1 MRFLQLT
8 FLITF
13 FCFLS
18 LKSQTNVSGAI
29 NSDVTW
35 TLANSPYIITGSVL
49 VSEGVTLTIEPG
61 VVVNFTDDYK
71 ILIKGSLVADGNSSS
86 SITFN
91 GNSSEVNNQM
101 ILFKST
107 NLSNSS
113 ISYCIFNGPQNAI
126 QLANESEHSQDS
138 VKNSGILTVSYSD
151 FNNAGLYTKGYSTSA
166 ELKFENSTFDDL
178 TIKGYYPRS
187 EPITFTNCVI
197 NNSIID
203 SDAYNLGISVI
214 GSTIKNSNITMGCCS
229 ANFSFNESI
238 VYNSNI
244 RNGMGNPVNG
254 VFKIIKSKF
263 IESKIILP
271 SAKLIA
277 YKSVFTSPDSSEN
290 YISIGNADSIYKSLF
305 YGYSKLKDIDAIKI
319 SGKAGYNIGGNTKI
333 KKNTFFNNRK
343 AIIIEGKNNQ
353 EIEYNNINSS
363 LYSIEN
369 LSSSDLTVENNY
381 WGTTT
386 ESKIQD
392 LIYDSNDNVDK
403 GTVDYDPFLNEL
415 DIDAPIT
422 PPQNLSKVKSGDD
435 IILSWSANLETD
447 VAGYKL
453 YYGNPTGYS
462 YDTVIDLGNVNTYTF
477 TDGDFSTEY
486 AITAYDSLADGTDDQ
501 VEGNESWFSV
511 SKTVDV
517 AISSS
522 SSEFSEL
529 SGSVEL
535 TASLSN
541 TNSSDVTVNLEYS
554 GTATKDTDYSAGETI
569 TIPTGSSSKSIT
581 IAAIDDSEIE
591 VDETVIIEVSSV
603 SNATESG
610 EQKLTINLVS
620 DDVPDL
626 SSITVDKEE
635 IFEHEKS
642 VITAEISSAF
652 GKDVDVIFTISG
664 TATFDDDYNVDF
676 DGKNTF
682 NIAVGG
688 NGIGSAANQ
697 LSQPEDVY
705 FDSNNNLYVADSRNA
720 RVIKRKPNG
729 ETSIFIDL
737 GHENSSNPDQTSQR
751 INSIHVVNENI
762 YLLANN
768 VKLDGASLD
777 NIHILK
783 YKLDGSFVEKLDTG
797 VSKEGIGMFV
807 EENTSDIYFVSRNDK
822 KVYKSNISENST
834 TELYEDNEFHF
845 PTDLVLDSSGNV
857 YVSNKNTDIRKW
869 EKQTGNKSG
878 LGVSGCLSITLNNRG
893 NLVCGVMSINL
904 SGRDAMI
911 MEFKLDEG
919 EPLASGTNLDWLFS
933 QNQYSSY
940 FDYHLGISGIAYSNS
955 NELYFSIG
963 RDTQQ
968 DGTDFR
974 DENVKK
980 DRVVFLKTHPQ
991 IKIPAGQT
999 SGTMKISAIEEFPEN
1014 AEDDET
1020 VILTPSVTNA
1030 NLNNIAASTITIKNN
1045 TLEFIKKDNP
1055 FIKLSKSSISWG
1067 DYDRDGDMDLAIMG
1081 QSNTEGA
1088 VTAIYKNNEGTFE
1101 DTSQELTKVY
1111 DGDLSWVDLNKDG
1124 WLDLVV
1130 AGYNNGAKTN
1140 IYLSTNEGQTFE
1152 KSNLEWGIPNAYASK
1167 MSWGDLDNDGDI
1179 DLALVGIDDQE
1190 NGFSYLYLRV
1200 DNQDK
1205 FIVQDLS
1212 YFSGGGFKHGDLEI
1226 ADFDQDSDNDL
1237 IFTGE
1242 RTNGELRSQIKLNTY
1257 ITSEP
1262 KLDGRNV
1269 PYWDVEENIPF
1280 ALKNA
1285 SITTY
1290 FNQETKE
1297 LSYIIN
1303 GKDSNGELRTL
1314 IRSVGGL
1321 NRETNTPKLALENGD
1336 ISVGDIN
1343 NDGSNDFMYTGED
1356 ADGSPITKLFFTK
1369 NNTIVESDFEFVGLR
1384 ESTVEF
1390 VDYDTDGDLDIF
1402 ITGMSDDGAET
1413 ILYEVNLN
1421 SKVNSPPSDVKNLSV
1436 EDLGYGNVKFKWD
1449 ESTDDFSNAIGYNLR
1464 IGTSSGGSELS
1475 NTLSNLET
1483 GSRLI
1488 SSPPPILTNEF
1499 QTNLFPGNYYLSAQS
1514 IDPGVK
1520 ASKFS
1525 QEVQFTLAYEWKKLN
1540 QGGIVDRNIAGLE
1553 KPVVK
1558 LADLDN
1564 DDDLDLIYGSE
1575 VKWRNEWGTIYDNN
1589 FLTSHKFDAEE
1600 KRLIRFDR
1608 ERKTENSL
1616 SNLSIH
1622 DVTDIQVGNIN
1633 DDNYPDVI
1641 INRFAADGV
1650 VYGESPN
1657 LNDLFLH
1664 FGKAPVD
1671 GGSSNLNEETLIY
1684 DQIRLGD
1691 GLFEGKI
1698 KIADLNN
1705 DGKSEI
1711 VQIGLTS
1718 NNSTSGKPKI
1728 IIYTYI
1734 KDSNSFEQ
1742 TDISDQITALTN
1754 SSFDIGDY
1762 DNDQDVDVV
1771 ISGFDASNGLQ
1782 TFIYDNITESG
1793 SNDYKL
1799 QVTDNVLG
1807 ASRDGSVNFFDMEN
1821 DGDLDVIITGTSFNG
1836 DVFEIYENKVRDTI
1850 KEWPKVETNIPGIRL
1865 SKVEF
1870 GDFNGDGYSD
1880 LLYSGV
1886 QSGSGKISELREFD
1900 NNAKNY
1906 VQSSF
1911 DIGNIIDADVE
1922 FGDIDGDGD
1931 LDFVLSGTK
1940 KDNDKFHVINTYLN
1954 VRSESAELVNNVN
1967 NNSTGIIIKQSTA
1980 QGARN
1985 TSKFVKNNPP
1995 DAPPIESVSK
2005 ITDQDVLDGKILV
2018 ELSWG
2023 QAKDDFT
2030 GPEGLTYSVRVGTS
2044 PGDSD
2049 VMSANASAETGFRKT
2064 PSKGNAE
2071 HNLKWKLALSPGKYY
2086 YSVQAIDASFIGSVF
2101 SDEGEFTVTED
2112 DVSSNI
2118 DTDGDGVI
2126 NSNDNC
2132 PNTPSG
2138 VKVDVNGCEVFTMP
2152 VSNFKVEVA
2161 KTTCIGN
2168 SDGMINLS
2176 VEDATV
2182 DYTVTITGKDN
2193 VTITG
2198 DSKTASVSGLAK
2210 GTYTVC
2216 FKVDGQSSYEQCFD
2230 VVVGEPEKL
2239 NAFVSVDEDDK
2250 KVSITMSGSNVYNVE
2265 INGKRSTVSSS
2276 SFTTELDTGL
2286 SIIKVYT
2293 DLECQGSIEQK
2304 VFVSEDIHYYP
2315 NPTDNDVKVHVGGKD
2330 QQVKVSVFTTAGA
2343 LVYTQEQT
2351 IEDITRK
2358 TQIDLSKQQTGTYVV
2373 VMESKT
2379 VRKTFKIIRE

>member
-8 FLITF
+8 SLITF

-35 TLANSPYIITGSVL
+35 TLANSPYRITGSIL
-49 VSEGVTLTIEPG
+49 ITEGVTLTIEPG

-91 GNSSEVNNQM
+91 GNSSEGNNQM

-113 ISYCIFNGPQNAI
+113 ISYCIFNGPQKAI
-126 QLANESEHSQDS
+126 QLATESEHNQDS
-138 VKNSGILTVSYSD
+138 VKNSGILTVAYSD

-229 ANFSFNESI
+229 ANFLFNESI

-290 YISIGNADSIYKSLF
+290 YISIGNTDSIYKSLF

-319 SGKAGYNIGGNTKI
+319 SGKAGYDIGGNTKI

-343 AIIIEGKNNQ
+343 AIIIEKKNNQ

-369 LSSSDLTVENNY
+369 LSSSDLTIENNY
-381 WGTTT
+381 WGTTM

-415 DIDAPIT
+415 DIDAPIS

-462 YDTVIDLGNVNTYTF
+462 YDNVIDLGNVNTYTF

-486 AITAYDSLADGTDDQ
+486 AITAYDSAADGTDDQ

-511 SKTVDV
+511 SKTIDV

-522 SSEFSEL
+522 SSEFSEP

-541 TNSSDVTVNLEYS
+541 THSSDVTVNLVYS
-554 GTATKDTDYSAGETI
+554 GTATKDTDYSGVETI

-610 EQKLTINLVS
+610 EQKITINLVS
-620 DDVPDL
+620 DDLPDL

-642 VITAEISSAF
+642 IITAEISSAF
-652 GKDVDVIFTISG
+652 GKDVDVIFNLSG
-664 TATFDDDYNVDF
+664 TAINKADYNYNYSEK
-676 DGKNTF
+676 GKSK
-682 NIAVGG
+682 IYSGG
-688 NGIGSAANQ
+688 NGIGSDKNQ
-697 LSQPEDVY
+697 YNNPQGLSL
-705 FDSNNNLYVADSRNA
+705 DSNGNLYVADWDNN
-720 RVIKRKPNG
+720 RVQKISNNQEISTIIDNVEAIDVHVNNSGEIYVLIKNSTVNKYDANG
-729 ETSIFIDL
+729 TFVETL
-737 GHENSSNPDQTSQR
+737 H
-751 INSIHVVNENI
+751 
-762 YLLANN
+762 
-768 VKLDGASLD
+768 KGA
-777 NIHILK
+777 
-783 YKLDGSFVEKLDTG
+783 DGSYSMHIT
-797 VSKEGIGMFV
+797 
-807 EENTSDIYFVSRNDK
+807 ENGDIYTVNNKFPGS
-822 KVYKSNISENST
+822 VYKSTKEAIDASLLFTDQRLHFANSIA
-834 TELYEDNEFHF
+834 
-845 PTDLVLDSSGNV
+845 LDSIGNV
-857 YVSNKNTDIRKW
+857 YVSGQNMSIVKWTKASGEISYLNGKNLAGKFCISRIGEGSRAISISNRQTLLVAFDAGYQINNQGVFVASSPARVREYKL
-869 EKQTGNKSG
+869 ENGIANCGSLVFKQD
-878 LGVSGCLSITLNNRG
+878 LELNNYYLGINALIDDG
-893 NLVCGVMSINL
+893 NGNIYLAAGKDDDQ
-904 SGRDAMI
+904 SG
-911 MEFKLDEG
+911 
-919 EPLASGTNLDWLFS
+919 
-933 QNQYSSY
+933 SY
-940 FDYHLGISGIAYSNS
+940 FS
-955 NELYFSIG
+955 
-963 RDTQQ
+963 DTNIPQ
-968 DGTDFR
+968 
-974 DENVKK
+974 K
-980 DRVVFLKTHPQ
+980 DRVLFVYGGPV
-991 IKIPAGQT
+991 ISIPAGQT
-999 SGTMKISAIEEFPEN
+999 SATLEISAIEEFPEN

-1020 VILTPSVTNA
+1020 VILTPKVINS
-1030 NLNNIAASTITIKNN
+1030 NLNNVAASTITIKNN

-1081 QSNTEGA
+1081 QSNTVGA

-1152 KSNLEWGIPNAYASK
+1152 NSTLEWGIPNAYASK

-1190 NGFSYLYLRV
+1190 NGFSNLYLRV

-1303 GKDSNGELRTL
+1303 GRDSNGELKTL

-1321 NRETNTPKLALENGD
+1321 NRETNTPKIALENGD

-1413 ILYEVNLN
+1413 ILYEVNIN
-1421 SKVNSPPSDVKNLSV
+1421 SKVNSAPSDVKNLSV

-1525 QEVQFTLAYEWKKLN
+1525 QEVQFTLAYEWKQLN

-1575 VKWRNEWGTIYDNN
+1575 VKWRNDSGTIYDNN

-1616 SNLSIH
+1616 SNLRIH

-1698 KIADLNN
+1698 KIVDLNN

-1742 TDISDQITALTN
+1742 TDISDQIAALTN
-1754 SSFDIGDY
+1754 ASFDIGDY

-1906 VQSSF
+1906 VKSSF

-1954 VRSESAELVNNVN
+1954 VRSESAELLNNVN

-1995 DAPPIESVSK
+1995 DAPSIESVSK

-2101 SDEGEFTVTED
+2101 SNEGEFTVTED

-2118 DTDGDGVI
+2118 DSDGDGVI

-2132 PNTPSG
+2132 PNTPEG

-2216 FKVDGQSSYEQCFD
+2216 FKVDGQSNYEQCFD

-2250 KVSITMSGSNVYNVE
+2250 KLSITMSGSNVYNVE
-2265 INGKRSTVSSS
+2265 INGRISTVSSN
-2276 SFTTELDTGL
+2276 SFTTELNTGL

-2293 DLECQGSIEQK
+2293 DLECQGSIEQE
-2304 VFVSEDIHYYP
+2304 VFISEDIHYYP
-2315 NPTDNDVKVHVGGKD
+2315 NPTDNDVKVHVGGED
-2330 QQVKVSVFTTAGA
+2330 QQVKVSVFTSAGA